1 MRKPAPILR
10 TLAALTLA
18 AAALA
23 PRAHA
28 TDIPVTFGSLPS
40 AQGWTFFSG
49 GSPLATEAGT
59 WSLAGSVLTLNT
71 MAYAVTGVGTS
82 SLYQQT
88 GVVNNFEPLVIR
100 FRARLVQHEG
110 DFTNAFVGGGLA
122 FGFAQGATLWQ
133 FGITPTQI
141 RNAPGTIVSTAYD
154 NTQFHDY
161 RLEWTPPS
169 SVRFYV
175 DNTLIST
182 NNAGLASATNRIY
195 FGDGTGAANS
205 QAQIT
210 EYRFLQG
217 AATPALPTSW
227 GRIKALHR

>member
-141 RNAPGTIVSTAYD
+141 RNAPGTILSTAYD

>member
-71 MAYAVTGVGTS
+71 MAYAVTGTGTS

>member
-210 EYRFLQG
+210 EYRFLPG